1 MQGDIILWALAVVRA
16 VIVSIAVVLAI
27 FLVSLS
33 GSERN
38 SKKTLSLFLSLAKL
52 QEYLMGKKP
61 LL

>member
-33 GSERN
+33 GSEWN
-38 SKKTLSLFLSLAKL
+38 SKNTLSLFLPLAKH
-52 QEYLMGKKP
+52 
-61 LL
+61 